1 MDDIIKIIEVLEDS
15 SVLIHGV
22 TETGVINLDSI
33 PFFKKKFIQSKDGAY
48 VVNLADKDSKGTRC
62 VSLFIDKNLAL
73 YFDSFEIEYIPEEV
87 LNIIKDK

>member
-33 PFFKKKFIQSKDGAY
+33 PFFKKKFI
-48 VVNLADKDSKGTRC
+48 
-62 VSLFIDKNLAL
+62 
-73 YFDSFEIEYIPEEV
+73 
-87 LNIIKDK
+87 

>member
-15 SVLIHGV
+15 SLLIDGV
-22 TETGVINLDSI
+22 TETGVINLDLMA
-33 PFFKKKFIQSKDGAY
+33 FFKKKFTQSKDGAY
-48 VVNLADKDSKGTRC
+48 VINLTDKDSKGTRC

-73 YFDSFEIEYIPEEV
+73 YFDSFEIEYISQEA

>member
-15 SVLIHGV
+15 SLLIDGV
-22 TETGVINLDSI
+22 TETGVINLDLMA
-33 PFFKKKFIQSKDGAY
+33 FFKKKFTQSKDGAY
-48 VVNLADKDSKGTRC
+48 VINLADKDSKGTRC

-73 YFDSFEIEYIPEEV
+73 YFDSFEIEYISQEA

>member
-15 SVLIHGV
+15 SLLIDGV
-22 TETGVINLDSI
+22 TETGVINLDLMA
-33 PFFKKKFIQSKDGAY
+33 FFKKKFTQSKDGAY
-48 VVNLADKDSKGTRC
+48 VINLADKDSKGTRC

-73 YFDSFEIEYIPEEV
+73 YFDSFEIEYIPQEV

>member
-15 SVLIHGV
+15 SLLIDGV
-22 TETGVINLDSI
+22 TETGVINLDLMA
-33 PFFKKKFIQSKDGAY
+33 FFKKKCTQSKDGAC
-48 VVNLADKDSKGTRC
+48 VINLADKDNKGTRC

-73 YFDSFEIEYIPEEV
+73 YFDSFEIEYISQEA